1 MPVECRRQSRRKKTN
16 GRRCVEPAGIRSI
29 STFPCGGCCCKEL
42 ELPGGVLP
50 LDRGFVMWKRAVVVV
65 AEEVGPAGE
74 DPVEASIMTSTTEAD
89 RPVGVI
95 STIPIPLRNIRPTLR
110 ATWTGAPPPRNS
122 RQIVISRPT
131 VCRASRAQPAL
142 DPERRRRG
150 LRPANRRKSVPS
162 ATTRCQPGTSS
173 TPCSTANT
181 TPADAAW
188 RTT

>member
-1 MPVECRRQSRRKKTN
+1 MPVECRRQSRKTN
-16 GRRCVEPAGIRSI
+16 GRRRCVEPAGIRST

-50 LDRGFVMWKRAVVVV
+50 LDRGFVMWKRAAEV
-65 AEEVGPAGE
+65 AVEVGPAGE
-74 DPVEASIMTSTTEAD
+74 DPVEASIMTSTTVVD
-89 RPVGVI
+89 RPGGVI

-131 VCRASRAQPAL
+131 VCRVSRAARLAL
-142 DPERRRRG
+142 DPEQHRG
-150 LRPANRRKSVPS
+150 LRPANHRRSVPS
-162 ATTRCQPGTSS
+162 ATTRCRPGTSS
-173 TPCSTANT
+173 TRCSTANT